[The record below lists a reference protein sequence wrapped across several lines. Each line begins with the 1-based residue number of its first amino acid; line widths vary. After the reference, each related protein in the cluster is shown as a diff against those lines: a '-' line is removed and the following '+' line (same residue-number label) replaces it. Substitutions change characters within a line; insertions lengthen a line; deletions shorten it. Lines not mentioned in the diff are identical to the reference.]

1 MLCAIAQWCRLG
13 AMKDR
18 MNLYLDEKLIEE
30 IKLQAVREKR
40 SVSQIVEELIEGY
53 LVGLKK
59 SKGRSKA

>member
-1 MLCAIAQWCRLG
+1 
-13 AMKDR
+13 MKDR